1 MAVAAFPPCDAWP
14 AILKLQHS
22 RTNPA
27 AYLTFDEVPPQWLT
41 TRPATIITR
50 RCLVPPPGLPA
61 LSGRNESSQPRA
73 LMVFLIFTQGHT
85 NPATQP
91 ALLRGTV

>member
-27 AYLTFDEVPPQWLT
+27 AYLTFDEGTATVAHDSPGNNNNATLFGAAAWT
-41 TRPATIITR
+41 TG
-50 RCLVPPPGLPA
+50 LVGQ
-61 LSGRNESSQPRA
+61 E
-73 LMVFLIFTQGHT
+73 
-85 NPATQP
+85 
-91 ALLRGTV
+91 